1 MSRIYLVCTV
11 LLLGLWLSGTV
22 AEAQNQIR
30 NWEFDVPM
38 NLDDVWNFWRS
49 ENFTSIT
56 IVEGAGLSGQYAMK
70 VDIEPG
76 PPSPLLV
83 FQSNLGLE
91 QGATYTISFM
101 AKADAPRTVNVQ
113 LQARSD
119 SAQPWRVFWIET
131 VDLTTEVQT
140 FTYQYTHTDATV
152 GGTGIFNEDIDL
164 HFDHDGS
171 DVDAYYDHIWMG
183 IGTPPPPLNV
193 TAAHNPMP
201 EDGEIYTATWA
212 TLGWT
217 PGATAAT
224 HEVYLSDNF
233 DDVNDRAAAAFQG
246 SQPAALLLVGF
257 FGAPY
262 PDGLV
267 HGDTYYW
274 AVDEVEADGATRH
287 ESPVWSFFVPPMN
300 AYDPSPVNGNR
311 FEDPNVALSWGAGFG
326 AILHY
331 VHFGDNFDDVNNAA
345 IGTGAPAATTTFAP
359 GTLEREKTYY
369 WRVDAFSPPTNT
381 RGEVWSF
388 RIGKEGGGIQG
399 EYYQWTDIT
408 WPFATLV
415 LTRTDP
421 QIDFVFSNSPD
432 PNVNDDNFSARW
444 TGQVEAGFTET
455 YTFYARAD
463 DGVRL
468 WVDGQQLVDAWID
481 QAATEYSGQID
492 LVAGQT
498 YSLLMEYYENG
509 GGAVAQLRWSSPSTP
524 KQPVPQAALS
534 LPVRAYSP
542 LPTDGA
548 VGVRHSPTLRWSAG
562 LDAAS
567 HEVYFGTDP
576 NAVAAATT
584 ASPEYV
590 GSRQL
595 GSESYEPGTLP
606 WDTAYYWR
614 VDEINTANPDSPW
627 IGKVWSF
634 TTADFLV
641 VDDFELY
648 DDIDPAAGEA
658 GLNRIFDKWIDGFG
672 TLTNGALVGND
683 FPPYAERSIVHSG
696 FQSMI
701 YRYNNAGMT
710 SEATLT
716 LVSPRDWTQEG
727 VTKLSLWFYGD
738 PANAADRIFVALN
751 GAAVIYHDDPAATQ
765 LAGWNEWI
773 MDLAAFGVNLTN
785 VNTITIGVGTKNVPN
800 ASGGQGTLY
809 VDDIRLI
816 R

>member
-1 MSRIYLVCTV
+1 MSRTYLLCTA
-11 LLLGLWLSGTV
+11 LILGLWLSGTV
-22 AEAQNQIR
+22 AEAQNQIQ

-76 PPSPLLV
+76 PPDPLLV

-119 SAQPWRVFWIET
+119 SAQPWHVYWIET
-131 VDLTTEVQT
+131 VDLTTEPQT
-140 FTYQYTHTDATV
+140 FTFEYTHQDATV
-152 GGTGIFNEDIDL
+152 GGTGVFNNDIDL
-164 HFDHDGS
+164 HFDHAGS

-183 IGTPPPPLNV
+183 IGEPPAPLNV
-193 TAAHNPMP
+193 TAAHNPSP

-224 HEVYLSDNF
+224 HEVYLSDSF
-233 DDVNDRAAAAFQG
+233 EDVNDRTAAAFQG

-257 FGAPY
+257 LGAPY
-262 PDGLV
+262 PDGLIR
-267 HGDTYYW
+267 GTTYYW
-274 AVDEVEADGATRH
+274 AVDEVEADGATKH

-331 VHFGDNFDDVNNAA
+331 VHFGDNFDDVNSAA
-345 IGTGAPAATTTFAP
+345 VGTGTPAATTTFEP

-399 EYYQWTDIT
+399 EYYQWTDIN

-432 PNVNDDNFSARW
+432 PNVNEDNFSARW
-444 TGQVEAGFTET
+444 TGQIEAGFTET

-481 QAATEYSGQID
+481 QSATEYSGQID

-524 KQPVPQAALS
+524 KQPVPQEALS

-542 LPTDGA
+542 LPSDGA
-548 VGVRHSPTLRWSAG
+548 VGVRHSPTLRWSPG

-576 NAVAAATT
+576 DAVAAATT

-590 GSRQL
+590 GGRQL

-614 VDEINTANPDSPW
+614 VDEINAANPDSPW

-648 DDIDPAAGEA
+648 DDIDPAAGEP

-672 TLTNGALVGND
+672 TVTNGALVGND

-716 LVSPRDWTQEG
+716 LVSPRNWTQEG

-751 GAAVIYHDDPAATQ
+751 GTAVIYHDDASATQ
-765 LAGWNEWI
+765 LAGWNEWVI
-773 MDLAAFGVNLTN
+773 DLAAFGVNLTN
-785 VNTITIGVGTKNVPN
+785 VNTITIGVGTKNLPN
-800 ASGGQGTLY
+800 AAGGQGTLY
-809 VDDIRLI
+809 FDDIRLM